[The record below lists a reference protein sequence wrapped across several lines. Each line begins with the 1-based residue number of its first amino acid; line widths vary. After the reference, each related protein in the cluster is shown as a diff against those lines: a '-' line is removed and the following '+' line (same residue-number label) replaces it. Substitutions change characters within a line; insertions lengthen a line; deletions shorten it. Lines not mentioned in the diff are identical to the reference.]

1 VSSLET
7 RNPVAPVAVQL
18 IEKAEE
24 LIGQASG
31 CPDYGLAMKALI
43 EAKNLMERACIGEG
57 CNIFQQW
64 EIVYEAVVS
73 RQTPEN
79 LPSIYA

>member
-7 RNPVAPVAVQL
+7 RNPTAAQL
-18 IEKAEE
+18 IEQAED
-24 LIGQASG
+24 LIGQASD
-31 CPDYGLAMKALI
+31 CPDYGLAMQDLIKARG
-43 EAKNLMERACIGEG
+43 LMERACVEKGY
-57 CNIFQQW
+57 NVSKQW
-64 EIVYEAVVS
+64 EIVYEAVVG